1 MKKVVL
7 TFGGLSGVAVA
18 ILMTINTLFA
28 EQIGFDRAIVAG
40 YTVIV
45 ISMLFVYFGV
55 RSYRDDVLGGQI
67 TFGKAFTAGILI
79 TLIACAFYV
88 ASWLVVYYNFIPD
101 FADHYAAYMV
111 EGARA
116 RGASQAEIEAVIKQG
131 EDAKAMLQNPFI
143 NAAVS
148 FTEPL
153 PVGLL
158 VTLLSAITLRKKAE

>member
-7 TFGGLSGVAVA
+7 TFGGLSGVAIA

-28 EQIGFDRAIVAG
+28 EQIGFDRAVVAG

-67 TFGKAFTAGILI
+67 TFGRAFTAGLVI
-79 TLIACAFYV
+79 TLVACAFYV
-88 ASWLVVYYNFIPD
+88 ASWLVVYYNFMPD
-101 FADHYAAYMV
+101 FGDRYAAYMV
-111 EGARA
+111 ESARA
-116 RGASQAEIEAVIKQG
+116 RGAGQAEIEAVIKQG
-131 EDAKAMLQNPFI
+131 DAARAMLQNPFI

-148 FTEPL
+148 FTEPF

-158 VTLLSAITLRKKAE
+158 VTLVSAFTLRRKRE